1 MDLSDLQ
8 GPRERLYGRVV
19 DQQRIR
25 LYFESPL
32 NLKEPVTLRLRRS
45 EFGLYEFPYQG
56 VDSFLATLRPQ
67 QSKTFEVSVKPGDG
81 GCFEYADNAVRQDFT
96 YVYWVQSPGGH
107 CIAGPLALK
116 VRNADRW
123 WSQARI
129 EQTMDRL
136 RQAYPKYVDKVNFGQ
151 TVQGNPINGLVVGNP
166 ENCLALVGYSHAGES
181 GAELQLYAIEKM
193 LERHIAF
200 FSEAGI
206 LTIPAVNIDAR
217 NRLIEG
223 VPGYLR
229 KNSHGV
235 DLNRNYPSDWDA
247 ADNSY
252 GVLSSD
258 PFAGTYRGPAPA
270 SEPETQAVI
279 GMIENFRPKVLFDYH
294 WMGTITGCWL
304 LSSMQDASLVPDL
317 NLYAERFYEGF
328 EPEDKDLRSQTS
340 GSSIGGGTIC
350 RYCISEHKIPA
361 FLVEGGRRNAVL
373 ERTREDMAT
382 VEDLNLYQ
390 RKHFR
395 AVRCLVE
402 TLCKQANSLTD
413 GSPRTRNPKA

>member
-1 MDLSDLQ
+1 MRPQSQPPVSSSAQATFLR
-8 GPRERLYGRVV
+8 GARETFFGRVV

-25 LYFESPL
+25 LHFESPL
-32 NLKEPVTLRLRRS
+32 NLQKSVTLRLLRS

-56 VDSFLATLRPQ
+56 VDSFLGTLSPKR
-67 QSKTFEVSVKPGDG
+67 SKTFEVSVKPGDG
-81 GCFEYADNAVRQDFT
+81 GRFEYADNAVRQDFT
-96 YVYWVQSPGGH
+96 YVYWVQSPSGH

-136 RQAYPKYVDKVNFGQ
+136 SETYPKYAKKVHLGQ

-193 LERHIAF
+193 LEDHLAF
-200 FSEAGI
+200 FKKAGI
-206 LTIPAVNIDAR
+206 LTIPAINIDAR

-229 KNSHGV
+229 KNGHGV
-235 DLNRNYPSDWDA
+235 DLNRNYPSGWEE
-247 ADNSY
+247 ADDSY

-279 GMIENFRPKVLFDYH
+279 GMIEKYHPKVLFDYH

-304 LSSMQDASLVPDL
+304 LSSMEDASIVPDL
-317 NLYAERFYEGF
+317 KLYAECFYEGF
-328 EPEDKDLRSQTS
+328 EPEDKDPRSQTPA
-340 GSSIGGGTIC
+340 SSIGGGTIY
-350 RYCISEHKIPA
+350 RYCLSEHKIPA
-361 FLVEGGRRNAVL
+361 FLVEGGRRNTVL
-373 ERTREDMAT
+373 ERTREDMST
-382 VEDLNLYQ
+382 VEDLHRYQ
-390 RKHFR
+390 VRHFR
-395 AVRCLVE
+395 AVRSLVE
-402 TLCKQANSLTD
+402 TLCKQAN
-413 GSPRTRNPKA
+413 